1 MKSICSFTFLL
12 LTLSPLS
19 SPTTLPACTQIG
31 QYQEGAQQPI
41 ISSATNSENAS
52 LNLMLEDILKVIIQ
66 MLDRF
71 TSITLVCN
79 SPILLVF
86 DVLELLEAS
95 FDIVQD
101 ASSVNQPFLEAE
113 AVLVLCRV
121 IKVLAPMEGKSF
133 NLPPIALRSP
143 LWFLVSALVI
153 CYAA

>member
-1 MKSICSFTFLL
+1 
-12 LTLSPLS
+12 
-19 SPTTLPACTQIG
+19 
-31 QYQEGAQQPI
+31 
-41 ISSATNSENAS
+41 
-52 LNLMLEDILKVIIQ
+52 MLEDILKVIIQ
-66 MLDRF
+66 MLRRF
-71 TSITLVCN
+71 ASINLVYN

-153 CYAA
+153 CYAACYLLFT

>member
-1 MKSICSFTFLL
+1 
-12 LTLSPLS
+12 
-19 SPTTLPACTQIG
+19 
-31 QYQEGAQQPI
+31 
-41 ISSATNSENAS
+41 
-52 LNLMLEDILKVIIQ
+52 MLEDILKVIIQ